1 MKNENFIPHRGFYD
15 DFYFIYENM
24 RMRENIIKKRKF
36 SITLTIYSFRV
47 HNSIA
52 HVFH

>member
-24 RMRENIIKKRKF
+24 RMRENIIKKEEIF
-36 SITLTIYSFRV
+36 NYS
-47 HNSIA
+47 H
-52 HVFH
+52 